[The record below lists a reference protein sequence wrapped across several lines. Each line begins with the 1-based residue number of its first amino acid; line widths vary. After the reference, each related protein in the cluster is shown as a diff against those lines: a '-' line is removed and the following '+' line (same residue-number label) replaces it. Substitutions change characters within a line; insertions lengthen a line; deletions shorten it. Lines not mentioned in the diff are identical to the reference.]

1 MIEFIYRISLIIN
14 VELVPPNP
22 NEFEVEESVITPEAP
37 IKETLELDSLSL
49 VDLVALIESNF
60 GIKIAGSEVS
70 NIKTFASLYDFVFD
84 RMK

>member
-1 MIEFIYRISLIIN
+1 MEKQELIEKIN
-14 VELVPPNP
+14 SALAD
-22 NEFEVEESVITPEAP
+22 EFEVEESVITPEAP

-49 VDLVALIESNF
+49 LDLVALIESNF

>member
-1 MIEFIYRISLIIN
+1 MEKHELIEKIN
-14 VELVPPNP
+14 SALAD
-22 NEFEVEESVITPEAP
+22 EFEVEESVITPEAP

>member
-1 MIEFIYRISLIIN
+1 MEKQELIEKIN
-14 VELVPPNP
+14 SALAD
-22 NEFEVEESVITPEAP
+22 EFEVEESVITPEAP

-70 NIKTFASLYDFVFD
+70 NIKTFASLYDFVLD

>member
-1 MIEFIYRISLIIN
+1 MEKQELIEKIN
-14 VELVPPNP
+14 SALAD
-22 NEFEVEESVITPEAP
+22 EFEVEESVITPEAP

-84 RMK
+84 RMN

>member
-1 MIEFIYRISLIIN
+1 MEKQELIEKIN
-14 VELVPPNP
+14 SALAD
-22 NEFEVEESVITPEAP
+22 EFEVEESVITPEAP

-70 NIKTFASLYDFVFD
+70 NIKTFASLYDFVFY

>member
-1 MIEFIYRISLIIN
+1 MEKQELIEKIN
-14 VELVPPNP
+14 SALADEV
-22 NEFEVEESVITPEAP
+22 EVEESVITPEAP
-37 IKETLELDSLSL
+37 IKERLELDSLSL

>member
-1 MIEFIYRISLIIN
+1 MEKQELIEKIN
-14 VELVPPNP
+14 SALAD
-22 NEFEVEESVITPEAP
+22 EFEVEDSVITPEAP

>member
-1 MIEFIYRISLIIN
+1 MEKQELIEKIN
-14 VELVPPNP
+14 SALAD
-22 NEFEVEESVITPEAP
+22 EFEVEEAVITPEAP

-84 RMK
+84 RM